1 MLALWFFVT
10 TPCTTSM
17 GQGTWRPI
25 SRAGFSAA
33 WQRRLRRSRSR
44 RSGDGSD
51 FPQTCPLALRVLV
64 DSALVLGREGRVF
77 GKCRG
82 TLALAS
88 VGGHDMWQC
97 GPSGRQCKGKPLVL
111 MCVGHCV
118 SSLFRPPPCLCHDE
132 GTSRDCT
139 YPPCCHLDSRA
150 TVSQIF
156 DILGAGLPLATR

>member
-1 MLALWFFVT
+1 MPTNFLCGVLR
-10 TPCTTSM
+10 
-17 GQGTWRPI
+17 G
-25 SRAGFSAA
+25 
-33 WQRRLRRSRSR
+33 WQRRARRRSR

-51 FPQTCPLALRVLV
+51 FLGTCPLALLVLV

-97 GPSGRQCKGKPLVL
+97 GPSGGQCQGMPLVL

-118 SSLFRPPPCLCHDE
+118 SSLFRPLPCLRHDE
-132 GTSRDCT
+132 FIFGVEHAMWNSQRSDHCRGTGGGCSRDCT

-150 TVSQIF
+150 TLSRIF
-156 DILGAGLPLATR
+156 DPF